1 MSVGK
6 DSILRAANAEAKN
19 TEAKAEP
26 VKPAEEKKA
35 LTEVKET
42 AKTEIPVKES
52 AAKKAPAKKTRTA
65 KTKTAAKTAA
75 APKAVKKT
83 TPRKKA
89 VKTSV
94 LTPENS
100 EELQA
105 AFVKDKTPEE
115 VNGPVHVNEELPVYL
130 L

>member
-6 DSILRAANAEAKN
+6 DSLLRAANAEAKN
-19 TEAKAEP
+19 TETKAEP
-26 VKPAEEKKA
+26 VKPTEEAKA
-35 LTEVKET
+35 PAEVKET
-42 AKTEIPVKES
+42 AKAEAPVKKP
-52 AAKKAPAKKTRTA
+52 AAKKAPAKKP
-65 KTKTAAKTAA
+65 A
-75 APKAVKKT
+75 APKKT
-83 TPRKKA
+83 TTRKKS

-105 AFVKDKTPEE
+105 AFVKGKEPEE

>member
-19 TEAKAEP
+19 TETKAEP
-26 VKPAEEKKA
+26 VKPAEEAKA
-35 LTEVKET
+35 PAEVKEAPKAE
-42 AKTEIPVKES
+42 AKEP
-52 AAKKAPAKKTRTA
+52 
-65 KTKTAAKTAA
+65 A
-75 APKAVKKT
+75 APKKT
-83 TPRKKA
+83 TTRKKS

-100 EELQA
+100 EELQK

-115 VNGPVHVNEELPVYL
+115 VQGSVQVNEELPVYL